1 MQRPESMKESS
12 TIVKGCARISGFYVS
27 TIVDTDTIAPYDGQT
42 VARQSG
48 KTRPQPRADDAK
60 TIVRPLIVIT

>member
-1 MQRPESMKESS
+1 MKEIS

-42 VARQSG
+42 VAQGSAER
-48 KTRPQPRADDAK
+48 RPQPQADDAK